1 MVQQARDLFK
11 AATGPLSDLRE
22 IADKLPSEEAMNRFL
37 EALPT
42 IDRIASSGLIEK
54 LAGLDVLTDFLKS
67 GKMDQLI
74 NMTPLLAN
82 MPSNNTLVDIA
93 NLKPYLANL
102 PSREEL
108 RMLAERLPTREER
121 EDMVAAMKE
130 LKGFLEALKG

>member
-1 MVQQARDLFK
+1 MTQQVKDFFK

-22 IADKLPSEEAMNRFL
+22 IADKLPSEESINRLL

-42 IDRIASSGLIEK
+42 LERLANNSLLEK
-54 LAGLDVLTDFLKS
+54 VARLSVLADFVEQGKLDAVMNLE
-67 GKMDQLI
+67 
-74 NMTPLLAN
+74 PLLAN
-82 MPSNNTLVDIA
+82 MPSNTTLVDIA
-93 NLKPYLANL
+93 NLKPYLASL

-130 LKGFLEALKG
+130 LKEFLVALKG